1 MDEFLKIATGAL
13 PSVLALAIRY
23 GAPLVMDA
31 IQTMNKDTFT
41 EADLVVLESLVQDP
55 EHYRKQ

>member
-1 MDEFLKIATGAL
+1 MDEFLKISTGAL

-41 EADLVVLESLVQDP
+41 EADLVELESLVQDP
-55 EHYRKQ
+55 QHYRKK